1 MTTPSLSEIFEKYE
15 RLKNEFVLD
24 IELSCLKKNGTMIIW
39 ESKQFYLWVQNFL
52 FWFLNYRRFRFMLLL
67 CIFTR

>member
-15 RLKNEFVLD
+15 RLENEFVLD

-52 FWFLNYRRFRFMLLL
+52 FWFLSYRRFRFMLLL
-67 CIFTR
+67 CSFTR